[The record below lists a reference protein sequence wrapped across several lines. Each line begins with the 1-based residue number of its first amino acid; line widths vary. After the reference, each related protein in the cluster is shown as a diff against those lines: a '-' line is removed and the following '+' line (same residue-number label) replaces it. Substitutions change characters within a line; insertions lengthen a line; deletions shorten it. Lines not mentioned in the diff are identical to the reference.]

1 MDRAGS
7 NVTQE
12 EEEEEEDWRTRQDNK
27 TKEVR
32 ARGRSRGT
40 RKQQNHR
47 LARRCTRPSSSRC
60 FACCLLPAVLRVA
73 ACCVCAVRVALLTP
87 LSTLCYCGCSWEA
100 VAGRGQGVEAGGW
113 ALCTADIESTSDVSF
128 FPFPLSR
135 IIDDQR

>member
-7 NVTQE
+7 NVTQ
-12 EEEEEEDWRTRQDNK
+12 EEEEEDWRTRQDNK

-73 ACCVCAVRVALLTP
+73 ACCVCAVRVALLTL
-87 LSTLCYCGCSWEA
+87 LSATVA
-100 VAGRGQGVEAGGW
+100 VAGRVRGGRGGG
-113 ALCTADIESTSDVSF
+113 LGTADIGSTTTDVRCQLHVTSN
-128 FPFPLSR
+128 
-135 IIDDQR
+135 I